1 MEELKMGGNWEKN
14 GRKWVMERD
23 SGNRR
28 SGWIVITK
36 EAVAFYKET
45 LSMRRISHE
54 LSYIV

>member
-36 EAVAFYKET
+36 KAVAFYKET
-45 LSMRRISHE
+45 LSMRRISQE

>member
-23 SGNRR
+23 SRNRR

-36 EAVAFYKET
+36 GAVAFYKGT
-45 LSMRRISHE
+45 LSMRRISQE

>member
-23 SGNRR
+23 SGNIR
-28 SGWIVITK
+28 SGWIIITK

-54 LSYIV
+54 LNYIV

>member
-28 SGWIVITK
+28 SGWIVIKK

-45 LSMRRISHE
+45 LSMRRISQE
-54 LSYIV
+54 LIYIV

>member
-1 MEELKMGGNWEKN
+1 M
-14 GRKWVMERD
+14 MERD

-28 SGWIVITK
+28 SGWIVIKK

-45 LSMRRISHE
+45 LSMRRISQE